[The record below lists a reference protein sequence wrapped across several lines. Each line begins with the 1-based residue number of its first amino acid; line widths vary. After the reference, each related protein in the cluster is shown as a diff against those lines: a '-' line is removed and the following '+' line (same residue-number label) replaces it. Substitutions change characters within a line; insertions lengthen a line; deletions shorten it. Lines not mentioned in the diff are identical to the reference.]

1 MFDDN
6 VLEDTVVGIS
16 KEFDDTEEIFPF
28 AETDR
33 FTGERL
39 VKTRDN
45 EEIDAES
52 EENTVP
58 KLDGSGTMEARKLEE
73 DEEED
78 DDGDITLETESVV
91 W

>member
-1 MFDDN
+1 VAMFDDN
-6 VLEDTVVGIS
+6 VLEDT
-16 KEFDDTEEIFPF
+16 
-28 AETDR
+28 
-33 FTGERL
+33 
-39 VKTRDN
+39 
-45 EEIDAES
+45 
-52 EENTVP
+52 